1 MIQVGNIVE
10 GIDQLIGM
18 GYDKIIVFARTNTFH
33 RIVKE
38 NTEGLGLPTTKQVI
52 AGQPFVQVRDQ
63 MPGPVVV
70 EARDIAHFPIKRLY
84 WDEGQWKEAAIGT
97 PV

>member
-1 MIQVGNIVE
+1 MIQVGDIVDGVE
-10 GIDQLIGM
+10 QLFGM

-52 AGQPFVQVRDQ
+52 AGHPFVQVQNQ

-84 WDEGQWKEAAIGT
+84 WDEGRWKEDAIGT
-97 PV
+97 PI